1 MKKYVGVF
9 ILAFLSL
16 FVVNSFAGNPPSG
29 TTGLTFNGT
38 NQHVKIASHADLNI
52 AATES
57 FTVSCWVKV
66 SAFSGMGPRI
76 LSKRNFADHFIDPTN
91 NATYELWTGNGSQP
105 NHYFANNVVS
115 TTVVNG
121 GTTNNMMSDWI
132 GLPASTGTWYHLCM
146 VIDRAADGGKGDINL
161 YQDGVMSANHKA
173 AGRDFTGWKVDD
185 AYDVLLG
192 CTHDGLTNFSQFFR
206 GEIADVRFYKKAL
219 NTTEVNTD
227 MTTTVS
233 STTAGLV
240 AAYDF
245 KNMLGFDV
253 PDISGHNHTGTLV
266 GYTAQGP
273 VAATPT
279 FSPAAGHYT
288 TAQTVTLTSATAEA
302 KIYYTTNGSEPTISS
317 TEYTAPIAVSANTTI
332 KAIAVKASMG
342 NSTVASA
349 AYTIGAI
356 SEYCKKDVR
365 RGGGSIGDKRII
377 TKIDVTGATVGGEA
391 RTFSLANPQAN
402 NQPNTYVDATARTLY
417 ATQGDNLTFALT
429 KDAIAWMH
437 FYLFIDYDHNNVF
450 DADEAVSYTYYNA
463 TGKNAEPGLDS
474 KGVSHLT
481 NDYCPDALPVF
492 TIPTTALTGA
502 TRIRFIAGW
511 NDINPCGYADMGIEK
526 GTMLDFMIDI
536 ASAKKYPVTFTQPS
550 VGGTFTVKNGAT
562 AITSGAEVA
571 EGATLTVDAVPATGY
586 KVKTIKV
593 NNVAI
598 SGTTF
603 KVTATNVV
611 SVEFEK
617 AFKFDY
623 TFDSTKGK
631 VTVVAGASAV
641 ASGDLLAEGS
651 VVTVTVTP
659 NPRFTIKS
667 MTLNG
672 QPHTATSPFTLT
684 INEATTLAVVFE
696 GETYTL
702 TYNTPKY
709 GQMLVTLDGG
719 TTPLNSGVTIPYASY
734 LTLTF
739 SSTQGA
745 SLAKLLVNGTDEL
758 ANVYENMFD
767 VDIFS
772 NIVIEAEFTAP
783 SGIHNS
789 SSDNLITYVNKE
801 GYLVVE
807 GAEIGSLIEVYD
819 IAGAEIAKAVVQSN
833 SEVLSSVQ
841 LSTASY
847 LVKISNKSESI
858 VRRVIK

>member
-1 MKKYVGVF
+1 HF
-9 ILAFLSL
+9 
-16 FVVNSFAGNPPSG
+16 
-29 TTGLTFNGT
+29 FN
-38 NQHVKIASHADLNI
+38 
-52 AATES
+52 
-57 FTVSCWVKV
+57 
-66 SAFSGMGPRI
+66 
-76 LSKRNFADHFIDPTN
+76 
-91 NATYELWTGNGSQP
+91 
-105 NHYFANNVVS
+105 
-115 TTVVNG
+115 
-121 GTTNNMMSDWI
+121 
-132 GLPASTGTWYHLCM
+132 
-146 VIDRAADGGKGDINL
+146 
-161 YQDGVMSANHKA
+161 
-173 AGRDFTGWKVDD
+173 
-185 AYDVLLG
+185 
-192 CTHDGLTNFSQFFR
+192 

-219 NTTEVNTD
+219 TAAEVTTD
-227 MTTTVS
+227 MTATV
-233 STTAGLV
+233 TGATAGLV

-245 KNMLGFDV
+245 KNMSGATV
-253 PDISGHNHTGTLV
+253 PDIKGTNPGTLMNF
-266 GYTAQGP
+266 APQGDV
-273 VAATPT
+273 VAAPT

-288 TAQTVTLTSATAEA
+288 DAQNVTLASTEAGA
-302 KIYYTTNGSEPTISS
+302 KIYYTVDGSTPTTAS
-317 TEYTAPIAVSANTTI
+317 TEYTAAIVVSENTTI
-332 KAIAVKASMG
+332 KAIAAKAGMVTSA
-342 NSTVASA
+342 VVSA

-356 SEYCKKDVR
+356 LPDYCKYDGNR
-365 RGGGSIGDKRII
+365 ADMRNRLINSIN
-377 TKIDVTGATVGGEA
+377 VTGATVGGEA

-709 GQMLVTLDGG
+709 GQMLVTLAGG
-719 TTPLNSGVTIPYASY
+719 TTPLNSGDEIPYGGLLHLA
-734 LTLTF
+734 F
-739 SSTQGA
+739 SSTQGT
-745 SLAKLLVNGTDEL
+745 SLAKLLINGEDWL
-758 ANVYENMFD
+758 MDVMANALD

-772 NIVIEAEFTAP
+772 NIVIEAEFTAS